1 MIPYIAN
8 HAQIQ
13 ELLVYHHSGIQSLF
27 QQGSSKKLTVN
38 LAYSK
43 IITGMNILRILKNLW
58 KGNEN

>member
-27 QQGSSKKLTVN
+27 LQRSSKKLAAN

-43 IITGMNILRILKNLW
+43 IITGMYILRILKNVW